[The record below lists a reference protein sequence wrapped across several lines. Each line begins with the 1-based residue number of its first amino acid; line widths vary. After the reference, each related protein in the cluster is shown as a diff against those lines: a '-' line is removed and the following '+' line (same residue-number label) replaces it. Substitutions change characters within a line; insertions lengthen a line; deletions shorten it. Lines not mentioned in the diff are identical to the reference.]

1 MERSET
7 KLSLLVIAPWG
18 LDLGFRLGG
27 AQVKNVSGEGSLNR
41 EIEWAFKKK
50 EVGILAIPE
59 PMKDW
64 FNKPNIKII
73 DQSMFP
79 VIVYYRLP
87 EDIELVP
94 ESEEEVADIVQRAI
108 GFRLKIKLK

>member
-1 MERSET
+1 MEKTET

-41 EIEWAFKKK
+41 EIELALKKK

-64 FNKPNIKII
+64 ISKLNIKII

-87 EDIELVP
+87 EDVELVP
-94 ESEEEVADIVQRAI
+94 ETEKEVADIIQRAI
-108 GFRLKIKLK
+108 GFRLKIRLK

>member
-1 MERSET
+1 MEKSET
-7 KLSLLVIAPWG
+7 KLSLLVLAPWG

-27 AQVKNVSGEGSLNR
+27 AQVKNVSGKDSLNR
-41 EIEWAFKKK
+41 EIEWVFNKK
-50 EVGILAIPE
+50 EVGILAMPE

-64 FNKPNIKII
+64 INKSNIKII
-73 DQSMFP
+73 GQSIFP